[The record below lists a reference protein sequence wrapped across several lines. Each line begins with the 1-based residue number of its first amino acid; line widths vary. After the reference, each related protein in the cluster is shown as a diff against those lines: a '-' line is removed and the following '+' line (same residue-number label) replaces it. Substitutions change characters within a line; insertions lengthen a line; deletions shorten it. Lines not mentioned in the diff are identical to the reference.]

1 MQIGYATY
9 KEYLAIKQHFS
20 NDKYDYFLYNGQV
33 KTSEQTFLKRKD
45 KILFSSFEM
54 KHEEINKPYFFAA
67 QFIYSDNVVPFIF
80 LKPMN
85 IKNSLN
91 LYNFFVDKLKNLDYI
106 KYTDN
111 IIDDFIKQ
119 EIDVV
124 DIGFLIL
131 KNKIDKKNYVTKTI
145 MKKCNK
151 IIPFIESFKI

>member
-1 MQIGYATY
+1 MQIGYASY

-20 NDKYDYFLYNGQV
+20 NDKYDYFVYNGQV

-45 KILFSSFEM
+45 KILFSSFEI
-54 KHEEINKPYFFAA
+54 KHEEINKSYFFAS

-91 LYNFFVDKLKNLDYI
+91 LYDSFVDKLKNLDYI
-106 KYTDN
+106 KYTDDL
-111 IIDDFIKQ
+111 IDNFITQK
-119 EIDVV
+119 IDIV
-124 DIGFLIL
+124 DISFLIL
-131 KNKIDKKNYVTKTI
+131 KNKIDKENYIIKTI

-151 IIPFIESFKI
+151 IIPFIENFKI